1 MKTALRFGTAL
12 LCAALAQ
19 PAFAQ
24 SQSKLDAARAAGS
37 TSGLTGIEAARLTWI
52 PSGPTSAY
60 IANQTKST
68 VLAWWRTFWD
78 MGQDQDPLSTMAASY
93 TNHDPREPEY
103 GPQNLVNFL
112 HKDRPPGAQTNA
124 PGGVR
129 KAQPQMFAIAD
140 GDLVFI
146 AHAPMNFDPAHPP
159 AGVDP
164 GAQVAGNLVRV
175 QDGKIAEEWF
185 FSGAAPGAGGVGA
198 DIPGAPVRQ
207 KTVQPGADKID
218 ITAGSIRPANDDGT
232 EILYDSG
239 TSSVEQQAANK
250 KLVLDWEEDF
260 WINRNFSNWPKYMK
274 ADFRNH
280 DPREPAVGAQAL
292 VDWLTARMA
301 ANPGKAPKKGSGHP
315 HLFLLAD
322 GDLVFI
328 GGSPETSQHFDPK
341 AQIGKMSGNILRI
354 ENGKI
359 AEWWFVGAE

>member
-1 MKTALRFGTAL
+1 MKYALRFGTAL

-19 PAFAQ
+19 PLFAQ
-24 SQSKLDAARAAGS
+24 TTSKLDAARAAGS
-37 TSGLTGIEAARLTWI
+37 PAGLTGAEAARLIWV

-60 IANQTKST
+60 ISNQTKSV
-68 VLAWWRTFWD
+68 VLAWWRNFWD
-78 MGQDQDPLSTMAASY
+78 LGQDQDPLSTMAASY

-112 HKDRPPGAQTNA
+112 HKDRPPGASSNA
-124 PGGVR
+124 PGGAR
-129 KAQPQMFAIAD
+129 KVQPQMFAIAD

-146 AHAPMNFDPAHPP
+146 AHAPANFDPAHPP

-185 FSGAAPGAGGVGA
+185 FSGAPPGAGGVGA
-198 DIPGAPVRQ
+198 DIPGAPRRQ
-207 KTVQPGADKID
+207 QTTQPGADKID
-218 ITAGSIRPANDDGT
+218 VAAGSIRPAVDDGT
-232 EILYDSG
+232 TILYDSG
-239 TSSVEQQAANK
+239 TSTVEQQVANK
-250 KLVLDWEEDF
+250 ELVLDWLQDF
-260 WINRNFSNWPKYMK
+260 WSNRDFSGWPKYMK

-292 VDWLTARMA
+292 VDWLTTKMS
-301 ANPGKAPKKGSGHP
+301 ANPKGAPPKGSGHP

-328 GGSPETSQHFDPK
+328 GGSPETNNHFDPK